1 MDNEEVYGRV
11 TKVEDRFCK
20 VDILAVNGNPIR
32 SVFVGIIQQENVRD
46 FQRDEVKMHQSFRPG
61 DIVRAR
67 VIQGVGSGGTS
78 RDQSVLLSTA
88 EEQLGVVFAR
98 SA

>member
-1 MDNEEVYGRV
+1 M
-11 TKVEDRFCK
+11 
-20 VDILAVNGNPIR
+20 
-32 SVFVGIIQQENVRD
+32 QENVRD
-46 FQRDEVKMHQSFRPG
+46 FQRDEVKMHLCFRPG

-98 SA
+98 SSQTGSLMIPRSWREFECVQTHTKEQRKVANVMTK

>member
-1 MDNEEVYGRV
+1 M
-11 TKVEDRFCK
+11 
-20 VDILAVNGNPIR
+20 
-32 SVFVGIIQQENVRD
+32 RD

-98 SA
+98 SAQTGTLLIPRSGREFESVKTHSKELRKEANVLK